1 MARRDKD
8 IIGYMYNDTKQQIRE
23 EIAQEVQAWMDNV
36 GPVIGDAGIVK
47 SIVEFIRNPNG

>member
-1 MARRDKD
+1 MMMIPRRIVAD
-8 IIGYMYNDTKQQIRE
+8 RE
-23 EIAQEVQAWMDNV
+23 EIAQEVQEWMDNV